1 MKQYRITSQD
11 FIQSASDDCYL
22 APNDPIH
29 ELKIASQLGGLG
41 ASEALAK
48 YNQSKLP
55 KIAIDNRAQL
65 QRELNI
71 KPGTQEWFSLWF
83 SNKGK

>member
-11 FIQSASDDCYL
+11 FIQTESNDCYL
-22 APNDPIH
+22 APDDPIH

-41 ASEALAK
+41 SSEALAK
-48 YNQSKLP
+48 YTQSKLF
-55 KIAIDNRAQL
+55 KIASDNRAQL

-71 KPGTQEWFSLWF
+71 RPGTKEWFSLWF
-83 SNKGK
+83 ANKEK